1 MFNKTLFIDES
12 PVYGGHEEMFLRLIA
27 QCECPAD
34 EKITIVVNKK
44 NQKLIDEIDNLKIRA
59 GLPIA
64 ILTHDFSGFPVRPL
78 TNLLAW
84 SDAFT
89 LYRIIRN
96 GGFSQVMVVQGTIEI
111 GGLSLLVARLSGCK
125 VMSYIPITK
134 RSRLLGVTLGGFRD
148 WLNRLFY
155 YPLAHKFITISE
167 FNKRE
172 LIADFAVPEDKISIV
187 YNFNEPTFSTR
198 SSGKPVELPAGINFL
213 LIGRVDFLQKRQQEF
228 LRAFTAQQNHSNLY
242 LHIVGDNSSSESE
255 LLRSEFAGNPNIV
268 FHGWCTPDRIEALIQ
283 AAHGIV
289 LPSRFEGVPLVM
301 VEAVKL
307 GRVVFGSDVDGMKE
321 FLPPQWRFPAD
332 DFPQAI
338 AMMASVATRQSEN
351 ARLIQATQE
360 KFTQI
365 FNPQLSS
372 AAFNVALGINQVPK
386 ILLDCRL
393 MTARPT
399 GISRYS
405 EKFLAYYIE
414 KYGADNVTALLNEA
428 RPDIACRQQVIALKA
443 FNLLH
448 WMRFP
453 SWLKQ
458 QDYTHYISFHYSGLM
473 RPVKGI
479 KSAVTVHDLMFELVP
494 EFFSGWLKKLIGKRY
509 FRLLVGK
516 SMATSDLVLSVSATT
531 RNDVKALYRLD
542 SAVTGEGLFLTAQP
556 DSAIISKLG
565 LRDKGYLLYT
575 GNNRPHKNINALL
588 AAFSELRKTQ
598 PDLALVLVGHTE
610 TSPQEGVIYPGFISD
625 EQLVALYQHARV
637 FVFPSLYEGFGLPII
652 EALAN
657 GCPVIASDIP
667 AFREFANDNIR
678 YFELGNHAA
687 LVALLQE
694 KAKFYPDQAEA
705 ILQKFSWKSTWQ
717 KLDRILD
724 NWL

>member
-1 MFNKTLFIDES
+1 MFNTTLFIDES

-27 QCECPAD
+27 QSECPAD
-34 EKITIVVNKK
+34 QKITIIANKK
-44 NQKLIDEIDNLKIRA
+44 NQKLIDEIDSLKART

-64 ILTHDFSGFPVRPL
+64 VVTHEFSGFPVRPL

-84 SDAFT
+84 RDAFA
-89 LYRIIRN
+89 LYRLIRS
-96 GGFSQVMVVQGTIEI
+96 GGFTQVMVVQGTIEI

-125 VMSYIPITK
+125 VLSYIPITK

-172 LIADFAVPEDKISIV
+172 LVADFAVPEEKISLV
-187 YNFNEPTFSTR
+187 YNFNEPTFSMR
-198 SSGKPVELPAGINFL
+198 PSVSPVQLPDGINFL

-228 LRAFTAQQNHSNLY
+228 LRAFAAQQTHRDLY
-242 LHIVGDNSSSESE
+242 LHIVGDNSSAESE
-255 LLRSEFAGNPNIV
+255 RLRAEFAGNPNIV
-268 FHGWCTPDRIEALIQ
+268 FHGWCAPERIEALMQ
-283 AAHGIV
+283 AADGIV

-332 DFPQAI
+332 DLPQAI
-338 AMMASVATRQSEN
+338 AMMASVSEHQSEN
-351 ARLIQATQE
+351 ARLIQTTQE
-360 KFTQI
+360 KFNQT
-365 FNPQLSS
+365 FNPQRSSS
-372 AAFNVALGINQVPK
+372 AFNAALGMKMVPK

-414 KYGADNVTALLNEA
+414 KYGVDNVTALVNEA
-428 RPDIACRQQVIALKA
+428 RPDVACRQQVIALRA

-453 SWLKQ
+453 GWLKQ

-473 RPVKGI
+473 RPVNGI

-516 SMATSDLVLSVSATT
+516 SMAASDLVLSVSATT
-531 RNDVKALYRLD
+531 RDDVRALYQLD

-556 DSAIISKLG
+556 DSGIIHSLG
-565 LRDKGYLLYT
+565 LQDKGYLLYT
-575 GNNRPHKNINALL
+575 GNNRPHKNIPALL
-588 AAFSELRKTQ
+588 AAFAELRKTQ
-598 PDLALVLVGHTE
+598 PGLSLVLVGHTAA
-610 TSPQEGVIYPGFISD
+610 SQQEGVIYPGFVSD
-625 EQLVALYQHARV
+625 EQLVALYQHARA

-687 LVALLQE
+687 LVALMQE
-694 KAKFYPDQAEA
+694 KPLFYPDQADV

-724 NWL
+724 KWL